1 MKFTNFGNKLR
12 KTFKTP
18 NCSGF
23 SEESRLLFKS
33 RHLASWRVCGGW
45 TWFWKQW
52 LPTNFGQPFFWN
64 SSWSVEARCFF
75 WVSSTESP
83 LDEIDCH
90 QKYRFMIYIPNLLG
104 LIQYCDKIIKNNKNN
119 KKITWPSPWDCLDSE
134 TYFKFVA
141 RYGMFIYSN
150 VSNFWKNTSANHCT
164 TSTGRPQC
172 LVNGSHQSW

>member
-1 MKFTNFGNKLR
+1 MR

-23 SEESRLLFKS
+23 AEESRQLFKS
-33 RHLASWRVCGGW
+33 RHSATWRACGCW
-45 TWFWKQW
+45 TWFWKQS

-75 WVSSTESP
+75 WVSSTESS
-83 LDEIDCH
+83 LDENDCH

-104 LIQYCDKIIKNNKNN
+104 LIQSCDKIIKNNKNN

-141 RYGMFIYSN
+141 RYGMFIFSN
-150 VSNFWKNTSANHCT
+150 VSKVQKILQQIIATHPLGGPN
-164 TSTGRPQC
+164 
-172 LVNGSHQSW
+172 V